1 MEEDHRGDDMKLK
14 RILSGVIGLPI
25 VALILIYGNI
35 YVIDVVFSIVAFIAM
50 YEYFN
55 AFKKDFKPV
64 KWIGYLSCLLIAFL
78 HVIPKEYLLYT
89 LGLSLSSIIVLLFIQ
104 VVATNMKTTIKDMMV
119 TFFGICYITF
129 FLIFI
134 PLLHGM
140 ENGKYLIWFIL
151 IAAWGTDTCAY
162 FVGSKFGKHKF
173 SKISPKKSIE
183 GCIGGTIGS
192 VIIALI
198 YTFAINKLACLD
210 ISYIYIALIGALLSI
225 LSQIGDLSASS
236 IKRTVGIKDFG
247 NLIPGHGGMLDRI
260 DSIIFIAPFAYFLLI
275 IL

>member
-1 MEEDHRGDDMKLK
+1 MEDHRSDNMKLK

-25 VALILIYGNI
+25 VALILIFGNI
-35 YVIDVVFSIVAFIAM
+35 YVIDVVFSIVAAIAI

-55 AFKKDFKPV
+55 SFKEECKPV
-64 KWIGYLSCLLIAFL
+64 KWLGYLSCILIAFI
-78 HVIPKEYLLYT
+78 HVIPSEYLLTT
-89 LGLSLSSIIVLLFIQ
+89 LALSVAVMIATLFIQ
-104 VVATNMKTTIKDMMV
+104 IVVTNMKTTVKDIMV

-134 PLLHGM
+134 PLLHGI
-140 ENGKYLIWFIL
+140 EDGKYLIWLIL

-183 GCIGGTIGS
+183 GCIAGTIGS

-198 YTFAINKLACLD
+198 YTFAINKLAGLD

-260 DSIIFIAPFAYFLLI
+260 DSIIFIAPFAYFLISLI
-275 IL
+275 